1 MRSTANESAYPATIS
16 WISLNVVARPRWM
29 DGMATVT
36 TLKSKAA
43 RKTALSITG
52 SADQRREAVV

>member
-1 MRSTANESAYPATIS
+1 
-16 WISLNVVARPRWM
+16 
-29 DGMATVT
+29 VT